1 MAYIILS
8 LIVIVVG
15 YIIISHNGYKKR
27 LIKCD
32 EAYAGIDVALS
43 KRYNLITN
51 LVETVM
57 GYAKHEKEVLTL
69 VTNLRNTDKT
79 NLDNYSESLDNTKRQ
94 LFMLVESYPELK
106 ADTNFLHLQ
115 KSLSDVEEHLQAAR
129 RLYNRSVADYNTYI
143 QMTPRNLIPIIKN
156 ASSKIYFQA
165 HEDERGNIEIDF

>member
-15 YIIISHNGYKKR
+15 YIIISYNGYKKR

-32 EAYAGIDVALS
+32 ESYAGIDVALS

-51 LVETVM
+51 LVETVK
-57 GYAKHEKEVLTL
+57 GYANHEKEVLTL
-69 VTNLRNTDKT
+69 VTNLRNTDRT
-79 NLDNYSESLDNTKRQ
+79 NLDEYSESLDNTKRQ
-94 LFMLVESYPELK
+94 LFMLVENYPELK

-143 QMTPRNLIPIIKN
+143 QMTPRNFIPIIKD
-156 ASSKIYFQA
+156 ASSKTYFQA
-165 HEDERGNIEIDF
+165 HTDERGNIEIDF